1 MANFVR
7 KFAAFAYSVW
17 PIILFYVAVV
27 AIVTFGVLHS
37 PKANAASEACYTVAE
52 NIGIVYDTVKR
63 APEGTDLTP
72 LADKIAQSSLPPPQK
87 FTLIQGLIYLAQR
100 GDSPPPKAE
109 FQQQAAAFC
118 AKVEAEIEKGNI

>member
-1 MANFVR
+1 MASFVR
-7 KFAAFAYSVW
+7 KFAALAYSVW

-37 PKANAASEACYTVAE
+37 PKAHAASEACYTVSE

-63 APEGTDLTP
+63 APEGADLTP
-72 LADKIAQSSLPPPQK
+72 LAEKIAASTLPQPQK
-87 FTLIQGLIYLAQR
+87 ITLINGLIYLAKR
-100 GDSPPPKAE
+100 GDSLPEKAE

-118 AKVEAEIEKGNI
+118 AKVEKEIERGNT